1 MAYDDCACVRDGRGV
16 DARGVERDG
25 AKLHFDFGEIR
36 ERIWR
41 QSICS
46 YTTRTFRPP
55 KSCRTY
61 RTVFVFS
68 SFRCGLRDRGR
79 KKSVPLFSQTRR
91 TKRRASA
98 TFHGASPLARDPDV
112 VSSRGEKRDAR
123 VRTPA
128 VTPRKRAPEGTG
140 SIARPSRRCPSR
152 ASAPTET
159 MRGRMREARRMRAP
173 LNARGQA
180 CSPSGG
186 RWTSPG
192 GRSARR
198 AAGAGCTPTA
208 GAPRAAAA
216 AATAPRGRRRAAR
229 LGKWTTR
236 ARGVPRAPGAFP
248 PARGRELVWAR
259 S

>member
-1 MAYDDCACVRDGRGV
+1 MAYDDRARARDGRGV
-16 DARGVERDG
+16 DARGVARD
-25 AKLHFDFGEIR
+25 LRFDFGDIR
-36 ERIWR
+36 ERRIWR
-41 QSICS
+41 LCICS
-46 YTTRTFRPP
+46 YTTNISTPEIHFVR
-55 KSCRTY
+55 
-61 RTVFVFS
+61 VFVERFLFFRRFGAGLGREVSPFS
-68 SFRCGLRDRGR
+68 
-79 KKSVPLFSQTRR
+79 VSQTRR

-98 TFHGASPLARDPDV
+98 TFHGTSPLARDPDV

-173 LNARGQA
+173 RNARGQA

-236 ARGVPRAPGAFP
+236 ARGVPRAPGASP

-259 S
+259 

>member
-1 MAYDDCACVRDGRGV
+1 MAYDDRARARDGRGV
-16 DARGVERDG
+16 DARGVERD
-25 AKLHFDFGEIR
+25 LHFDFGEIR

-46 YTTRTFRPP
+46 YVYDEHFDPRNSFRT
-55 KSCRTY
+55 C

-68 SFRCGLRDRGR
+68 SFRCGPRAEVSPF
-79 KKSVPLFSQTRR
+79 SVSQTRR

-98 TFHGASPLARDPDV
+98 TFHGTSPLARDPDV

-173 LNARGQA
+173 RNARGQA

-236 ARGVPRAPGAFP
+236 ARGVPRAPGASP

-259 S
+259 

>member
-1 MAYDDCACVRDGRGV
+1 MKLV
-16 DARGVERDG
+16 
-25 AKLHFDFGEIR
+25 LHFDEGEIR

-46 YTTRTFRPP
+46 YTTNISTPEIRMSVGIERFLFFFRRFGAGFGTRTKKKCPP
-55 KSCRTY
+55 FQSH
-61 RTVFVFS
+61 
-68 SFRCGLRDRGR
+68 
-79 KKSVPLFSQTRR
+79 TRR

-159 MRGRMREARRMRAP
+159 MRGRTREARRMRAP
-173 LNARGQA
+173 RNARGQA

>member
-1 MAYDDCACVRDGRGV
+1 MKLV
-16 DARGVERDG
+16 
-25 AKLHFDFGEIR
+25 LHFDFGEIR

-46 YTTRTFRPP
+46 YTTNISTPEIHVGIERFLFFRRFGAGFGTRT
-55 KSCRTY
+55 
-61 RTVFVFS
+61 
-68 SFRCGLRDRGR
+68 

>member
-1 MAYDDCACVRDGRGV
+1 MAPEYLLIHNANISTPEIHVVQNGFCFFVVSVRASG
-16 DARGVERDG
+16 
-25 AKLHFDFGEIR
+25 H
-36 ERIWR
+36 
-41 QSICS
+41 
-46 YTTRTFRPP
+46 
-55 KSCRTY
+55 
-61 RTVFVFS
+61 
-68 SFRCGLRDRGR
+68 GR

-98 TFHGASPLARDPDV
+98 TIHGASPLARDPDV

>member
-1 MAYDDCACVRDGRGV
+1 MRDGVRRPRARARRTGRGRSRRR
-16 DARGVERDG
+16 ARFAFPFRRNSG
-25 AKLHFDFGEIR
+25 ATNLAPEYLLVYDEHFDPRNSF
-36 ERIWR
+36 
-41 QSICS
+41 
-46 YTTRTFRPP
+46 RT
-55 KSCRTY
+55 C

-68 SFRCGLRDRGR
+68 SFRCGPRAEVSPF
-79 KKSVPLFSQTRR
+79 SVSQTRR

-98 TFHGASPLARDPDV
+98 TFHGTSPLARDPDV

-173 LNARGQA
+173 RNARGQA

-236 ARGVPRAPGAFP
+236 ARGVPRAPGASP

-259 S
+259 